1 MNKKKLYLRQN
12 DLGSKTC
19 YYFPAYLG
27 VVHFQTIYFAQSDLL
42 EPEKNFYR
50 VSWLSNY
57 DTHRQ
62 NTIYMPFFLDIL
74 YNFQLVFYT
83 KMWLRAIVHND
94 VTSPYHRK
102 YSVVSGK
109 FKIYTFLTLINKLF
123 NIVHWKIA
131 IFS

>member
-83 KMWLRAIVHND
+83 KM
-94 VTSPYHRK
+94 
-102 YSVVSGK
+102 
-109 FKIYTFLTLINKLF
+109 
-123 NIVHWKIA
+123 
-131 IFS
+131 